1 MGSAASCLQRIAAA
15 GGERQRFFTS
25 AELAANG
32 RDPFAH
38 GSKTAGGVMTGSSSM
53 TPPSSPEGLNLTTYA
68 ITSQGRSSS
77 SSRVSGDDQD
87 NNLLGKFRLDG
98 ILPAP

>member
-53 TPPSSPEGLNLTTYA
+53 TPPSSPRRLKPDDLCDNQPRTLIQIFEGE
-68 ITSQGRSSS
+68 R
-77 SSRVSGDDQD
+77 R
-87 NNLLGKFRLDG
+87 
-98 ILPAP
+98 

>member
-15 GGERQRFFTS
+15 GGEKQRFFTS
-25 AELAANG
+25 AELAASE

-53 TPPSSPEGLNLTTYA
+53 TPPSSPRRLKPDDLCDNQPRTLIQFFEGE
-68 ITSQGRSSS
+68 R
-77 SSRVSGDDQD
+77 R
-87 NNLLGKFRLDG
+87 
-98 ILPAP
+98 

>member
-15 GGERQRFFTS
+15 GGEKQRFFTS
-25 AELAANG
+25 AELAASG

-38 GSKTAGGVMTGSSSM
+38 GFEDCWWRDDWLIEL
-53 TPPSSPEGLNLTTYA
+53 TPPSSPRRLSLTTYA